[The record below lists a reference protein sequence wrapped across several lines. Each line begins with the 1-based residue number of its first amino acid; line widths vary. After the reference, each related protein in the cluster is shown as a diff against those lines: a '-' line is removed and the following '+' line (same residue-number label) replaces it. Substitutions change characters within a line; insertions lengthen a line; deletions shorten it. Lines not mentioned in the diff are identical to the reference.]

1 MRLISQFLNQ
11 LSIISN
17 HLLKKKSS
25 NKDITNQKNSIFV
38 ELCPHINLQM
48 TFHILLSSL
57 LKRKFK
63 IIFYFGGYKLDI
75 LLGIFKFF

>member
-25 NKDITNQKNSIFV
+25 NKDTTNPKNSIFV
-38 ELCPHINLQM
+38 ELCPQINLQM
-48 TFHILLSSL
+48 TFHILVSL
-57 LKRKFK
+57 LFNRKFK
-63 IIFYFGGYKLDI
+63 KKYEKINF
-75 LLGIFKFF
+75 